1 MERVHLGIP
10 KALKLG
16 LSQPKI
22 FHIGKRVRLADAEP
36 NEENVGAA
44 VAHCARLLVILL
56 SCRVPPGNTSSMT
69 KDLNAT
75 LLTAETS
82 LFLQGLSGVL
92 SPSQSYGRLLAYRA
106 LPRTL
111 PSQRLPEDKSCQ
123 HCHLLLS
130 PTFCCCLLQP

>member
-36 NEENVGAA
+36 DEENVGAA

-56 SCRVPPGNTSSMT
+56 SCSVPPGNTLIIRELIAIS
-69 KDLNAT
+69 
-75 LLTAETS
+75 LTAETS

-106 LPRTL
+106 LPRTH
-111 PSQRLPEDKSCQ
+111 PSQRPPEDKSCQ
-123 HCHLLLS
+123 RCHLQLS